1 MTDILA
7 LKPLKH
13 RRSIAF
19 FCEKSLDD
27 FKKDP
32 YEQFF
37 VQVLRQAY
45 LHLVPQVKNEAHDP
59 ILEFVTSHFP
69 ATPKAKVVEVG
80 CSVGQLIGTLA
91 LENPSAT
98 CLGLD
103 YSYQLLKIA
112 KAYWGEGEKIE
123 LPLASSGFGPATL
136 ERNALSNLTFGLA
149 DAHSLPLKDG
159 VIDYLVQSFLF
170 DRLKNP
176 QKALAEVYR
185 CLVPKGVFALITPL
199 NFITA
204 PGWATYY
211 PITKLIEQVLK
222 LGFRLLK
229 QDAATV
235 TELLDVGGN
244 QIHWNCH
251 LLLFEKQIEMP

>member
-7 LKPLKH
+7 IKPLSY
-13 RRSIAF
+13 RRNIAF
-19 FCEKSLDD
+19 YCEKSSDD

-45 LHLVPQVKNEAHDP
+45 LHLVPKKGDFMDNA
-59 ILEFVTSHFP
+59 ILKFVTTHFP
-69 ATPKAKVVEVG
+69 AAQKVKVVEVG

-91 LENPSAT
+91 SENPSAT

-112 KAYWGEGEKIE
+112 DAYWVEGKKIE
-123 LPLASSGFGPATL
+123 LPLASSGFGPATI
-136 ERNALSNLTFGLA
+136 ERKALSNLTFGLA
-149 DAHSLPLKDG
+149 DAHRLPLKDG
-159 VIDYLVQSFLF
+159 HVDYIVQSFLF
-170 DRLKNP
+170 DRLKYP
-176 QKALAEVYR
+176 QKALEEVYR
-185 CLVPKGVFALITPL
+185 CLAPNGLFVLITPL
-199 NFITA
+199 NFMSPQEWGA
-204 PGWATYY
+204 YY
-211 PITKLIEQVLK
+211 PIEKLIGEVLN

-229 QDAATV
+229 KDTATV
-235 TELLDVGGN
+235 TELLDIGGN

-251 LLLFEKQIEMP
+251 LLLFGK